1 MNYALIYYLTLEEFA
16 TRDDPEKGK
25 AFWASFL
32 PYLQAI
38 KDSGIFVSGAG
49 LQAPATATTLR
60 FGQGQRL
67 VQDGPVAETKEQLGG
82 LIVIDVPNLDTA
94 MEWAGRYPG
103 GPGGAVEVRPSLA
116 PMKE

>member
-1 MNYALIYYLTLEEFA
+1 MHYALLYYLSPDEFA

-49 LQAPATATTLR
+49 LQAPGTATTLR
-60 FGQGQRL
+60 IGQAQRL
-67 VQDGPVAETKEQLGG
+67 VQDGPVADTKEQLGG

-94 MEWAGRYPG
+94 MEWARRYPG
-103 GPGGAVEVRPSLA
+103 GAGGAVEVRPSLA
-116 PMKE
+116 PMRE